1 MYLIDFKSLFMNPMD
16 LLWYAR
22 FGLRV
27 QFHNDHVEHYI
38 EDDIFLSTRKY
49 YCTGS
54 EELPQHRAMRSD
66 FSVSFQFLF
75 SFFSVSFQFLFTFFS
90 VRDDNIFSP

>member
-22 FGLRV
+22 FGMRV

-38 EDDIFLSTRKY
+38 EDDFFSVDTILLRY
-49 YCTGS
+49 RMWR
-54 EELPQHRAMRSD
+54 HRAMRSD

-75 SFFSVSFQFLFTFFS
+75 SFFSV
-90 VRDDNIFSP
+90 RDDNIFSP